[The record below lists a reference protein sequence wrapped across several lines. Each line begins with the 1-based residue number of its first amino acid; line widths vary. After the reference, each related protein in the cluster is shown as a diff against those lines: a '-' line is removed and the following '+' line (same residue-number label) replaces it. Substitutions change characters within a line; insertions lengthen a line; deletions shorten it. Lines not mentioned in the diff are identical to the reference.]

1 MELTNYFFKTFIY
14 NEVEIYFQGRKILS
28 DYFYFTNYYKILELD
43 SMSEINEEKMQK
55 VIEQMK
61 EDNIKF
67 IRLQFVDIN
76 GTVKNIVIPFNEED
90 MEDLFLEGML
100 FDGSSIAGFVGIN
113 ESDLVLKPDINTY
126 SRLSW
131 RPEESAVCRFI
142 CDVWTPEQ
150 EPFVGDP
157 RSVLKKSL
165 AKIKKMGL
173 QYNIGPE
180 PEFFIVDIDE
190 NGYPMPYDNATYFD
204 VEPLDKGPDFRREL
218 TLNLE
223 ELDFEVEASHH
234 EVAPGQ
240 NEIAF
245 KFKDALKTADAVI
258 TFKQAIKAIVDNMA
272 TFDQLDYRVTFMP
285 KPFFGVN
292 GSGMHCHQS
301 IFKGD
306 KNLFSDPNSDTGL
319 SKDALYFMGGL
330 LKHAPA
336 LTAITNPI
344 VNSYKRLVPGYEAPV
359 YRAYGLKN
367 RSALIRVP
375 AARGKAT
382 RIEYRAPDPACN
394 PYLAFAVML
403 EAGIDG
409 IQNKIDPGEPT
420 EINIYELTEEE
431 REAMGIKVLPSSLW
445 EAYHALE
452 EDPLI
457 LGALGDHISQKF
469 LELKYQEWDEYR
481 VQVFGYEQRKYLDI

>member
-1 MELTNYFFKTFIY
+1 M
-14 NEVEIYFQGRKILS
+14 S
-28 DYFYFTNYYKILELD
+28 DIP
-43 SMSEINEEKMQK
+43 EEKIEK
-55 VIEQMK
+55 VIEQMR

-76 GTVKNIVIPFNEED
+76 GTVKTIVIPFTGED
-90 MEDLFLEGML
+90 MSELFNEGML

-113 ESDLVLKPDINTY
+113 ESDLVLKPDIDTY

-131 RPEESAVCRFI
+131 RPEESATCRFI
-142 CDVWTPEQ
+142 CDVWTADG
-150 EPFVGDP
+150 EPFIGDP
-157 RSVLKKSL
+157 RGVLKKSL
-165 AKIKKMGL
+165 KHLSDMGL

-190 NGYPMPYDNATYFD
+190 NGYPMPYDEAGYFD
-204 VEPLDKGPDFRREL
+204 VEPLDKGVDFRREL

-223 ELDFEVEASHH
+223 DLDFEVEASHH

-245 KFKDALKTADAVI
+245 K
-258 TFKQAIKAIVDNMA
+258 
-272 TFDQLDYRVTFMP
+272 DYRVTFMP
-285 KPFFGVN
+285 KPFFGVS

-306 KNLFSDPNSDTGL
+306 KNLFSDPNSETGL

-336 LTAITNPI
+336 ITAITNPI

-359 YRAYGLKN
+359 YRAYGLRN

-382 RIEYRAPDPACN
+382 RIEYRSPDPACN
-394 PYLAFAVML
+394 PYLAFTVML
-403 EAGIDG
+403 AAGIDG
-409 IQNKIDPGEPT
+409 IQNKIDPGDPVEVDL
-420 EINIYELTEEE
+420 YQLSEEE
-431 REAMGIKVLPSSLW
+431 IKEKGIKVLPTSLW
-445 EAYHALE
+445 EAYHSLE

-457 LGALGDHISQKF
+457 LNALGPHVSEKF

>member
-1 MELTNYFFKTFIY
+1 M
-14 NEVEIYFQGRKILS
+14 S
-28 DYFYFTNYYKILELD
+28 DI
-43 SMSEINEEKMQK
+43 SEEKIKKIAEKMR
-55 VIEQMK
+55 

-76 GTVKNIVIPFNEED
+76 GRVKTIVIPFNGED
-90 MEDLFLEGML
+90 MNELFNEGML
-100 FDGSSIAGFVGIN
+100 FDGSSIEGFVGIN
-113 ESDLVLKPDINTY
+113 DSDLILKPDINTY

-131 RPEESAVCRFI
+131 RPEESATCRFI
-142 CDVWTPEQ
+142 CDVWTADG
-150 EPFVGDP
+150 EPFIGDP
-157 RSVLKKSL
+157 RGLLKKSL
-165 AKIKKMGL
+165 KHIADMGL

-190 NGYPMPYDNATYFD
+190 NGYPTPYDEASYFD
-204 VEPLDKGPDFRREL
+204 VEPLDKGTDFRREL

-223 ELDFEVEASHH
+223 DLDFEVEASHH

-272 TFDQLDYRVTFMP
+272 TFDQMDYRVTFMP
-285 KPFFGVN
+285 KPFFGVS

-301 IFKGD
+301 VFKGD
-306 KNLFSDPNSDTGL
+306 KNLFFNPDSENGL
-319 SKDALYFMGGL
+319 SKDALHFIGGL
-330 LKHAPA
+330 FKHAPA
-336 LTAITNPI
+336 ITAITNPI

-359 YRAYGLKN
+359 YMAYGLRN

-382 RIEYRAPDPACN
+382 RIEYRSPDPACN
-394 PYLAFAVML
+394 PYLAFTVML

-409 IQNKIDPGEPT
+409 IVNKIDPGSPVE
-420 EINIYELTEEE
+420 EDIYSMSEEE
-431 REAMGIKVLPSSLW
+431 IAERGIKILPTSLW

-457 LGALGDHISQKF
+457 LNALGPHISEKF
-469 LELKYQEWDEYR
+469 LELKYKEWDEYR
-481 VQVFGYEQRKYLDI
+481 VQVFGYEQKKYLDI

>member
-1 MELTNYFFKTFIY
+1 M
-14 NEVEIYFQGRKILS
+14 S
-28 DYFYFTNYYKILELD
+28 DIP
-43 SMSEINEEKMQK
+43 EEK
-55 VIEQMK
+55 IERISEKMR

-76 GTVKNIVIPFNEED
+76 GTVKNIVIPFNGKDD
-90 MEDLFLEGML
+90 MSELFNEGML

-131 RPEESAVCRFI
+131 RPEESATCRFI
-142 CDVWTPEQ
+142 CDVWTADR
-150 EPFVGDP
+150 EPFIGDP
-157 RSVLKKSL
+157 RGVLKKSL
-165 AKIKKMGL
+165 AHLADRGL

-190 NGYPMPYDNATYFD
+190 NGYPMPYDEAGYFD

-223 ELDFEVEASHH
+223 DLDFEVEASHH

-272 TFDQLDYRVTFMP
+272 TFDQMDYRVTFMP
-285 KPFFGVN
+285 KPFFGVS

-301 IFKGD
+301 VFKGD
-306 KNLFSDPNSDTGL
+306 KNLFSDPDSETGL
-319 SKDALYFMGGL
+319 SKDAIHFMGGL

-336 LTAITNPI
+336 ITAITNPI

-359 YRAYGLKN
+359 YMAYGFRN

-382 RIEYRAPDPACN
+382 RIEYRSPDPACN
-394 PYLAFAVML
+394 PYLAFTV
-403 EAGIDG
+403 
-409 IQNKIDPGEPT
+409 KIDPGEPV
-420 EINIYELTEEE
+420 EDDIYRMSEEE
-431 REAMGIKVLPSSLW
+431 RESRGIQVLPTSLW
-445 EAYHALE
+445 EAYHSLE

-457 LGALGDHISQKF
+457 LNALGPHVSEKF

>member
-1 MELTNYFFKTFIY
+1 M
-14 NEVEIYFQGRKILS
+14 S
-28 DYFYFTNYYKILELD
+28 D
-43 SMSEINEEKMQK
+43 INEEKMQR
-55 VIEQMK
+55 ITEQMV

-76 GTVKNIVIPFNEED
+76 GTVKNIVIPFNRED
-90 MEDLFLEGML
+90 MDELFNEGML

-142 CDVWTPEQ
+142 CDVWTPEK

-165 AKIKKMGL
+165 AKIGKMGL
-173 QYNIGPE
+173 KYNIGPE

-190 NGYPMPYDNATYFD
+190 NGYPTPYDDATYFD

-272 TFDQLDYRVTFMP
+272 TFDQMDYRVTFMP

-306 KNLFSDPNSDTGL
+306 KNLFSDPDSDTGL
-319 SKDALYFMGGL
+319 SKDALHFMGGL

-336 LTAITNPI
+336 VTAITNPI

-382 RIEYRAPDPACN
+382 RIEYRSPDPACN

-409 IQNKIDPGEPT
+409 IQNKIDPGDPIED
-420 EINIYELTEEE
+420 NIYTMTEEE
-431 REAMGIKVLPSSLW
+431 REAKGIKVLPSSLW
-445 EAYHALE
+445 EAYHSLE

>member
-1 MELTNYFFKTFIY
+1 M
-14 NEVEIYFQGRKILS
+14 S
-28 DYFYFTNYYKILELD
+28 D
-43 SMSEINEEKMQK
+43 INEEKMEK
-55 VIEQMK
+55 VIEQMI

-76 GTVKNIVIPFNEED
+76 GTVKNIVIPFNKED
-90 MEDLFLEGML
+90 IEDLFNEGML

-142 CDVWTPEQ
+142 CDVWTPEH
-150 EPFVGDP
+150 EPFIGDP

-165 AKIKKMGL
+165 AKIGKMGL

-190 NGYPMPYDNATYFD
+190 NGYPMPYDDATYFD

-245 KFKDALKTADAVI
+245 RFRDALKTADAVI

-306 KNLFSDPNSDTGL
+306 KNLFSDPDSDTGL
-319 SKDALYFMGGL
+319 SKDALHFMGGL

-382 RIEYRAPDPACN
+382 RIEY
-394 PYLAFAVML
+394 
-403 EAGIDG
+403 I
-409 IQNKIDPGEPT
+409 
-420 EINIYELTEEE
+420 
-431 REAMGIKVLPSSLW
+431 
-445 EAYHALE
+445 
-452 EDPLI
+452 
-457 LGALGDHISQKF
+457 
-469 LELKYQEWDEYR
+469 
-481 VQVFGYEQRKYLDI
+481 

>member
-1 MELTNYFFKTFIY
+1 MN
-14 NEVEIYFQGRKILS
+14 KIE
-28 DYFYFTNYYKILELD
+28 K
-43 SMSEINEEKMQK
+43 EKMQR

-76 GTVKNIVIPFNEED
+76 GSVKNIVIPFKESD
-90 MEDLFLEGML
+90 MEDLFVEGML
-100 FDGSSIAGFVGIN
+100 FDGSSIEGFVGIN

-142 CDVWTPEQ
+142 CDVWTPEH

-165 AKIKKMGL
+165 AKLAKKGL

-190 NGYPMPYDNATYFD
+190 EGYPLPYDEAGYFD

-245 KFKDALKTADAVI
+245 KFKEALKTADAVI

-272 TFDQLDYRVTFMP
+272 TFDQMDYRVTFMP

-301 IFKGD
+301 VFKGD
-306 KNLFSDPNSDTGL
+306 KNLFSDPNSENGL
-319 SKDALYFMGGL
+319 SKDAIYFMGGL
-330 LKHAPA
+330 LAHAPA
-336 LTAITNPI
+336 ITAITNPI

-403 EAGIDG
+403 EAGVDG
-409 IQNKIDPGEPT
+409 IVNKIDPGDPT
-420 EINIYELTEEE
+420 EINIYQLSEEE
-431 REAMGIKVLPSSLW
+431 REARGIKVLPSSLW

-457 LGALGDHISQKF
+457 LNALGSHVSEKF
-469 LELKYQEWDEYR
+469 LELKYKEWDEYR
-481 VQVFGYEQRKYLDI
+481 VRSEERR

>member
-1 MELTNYFFKTFIY
+1 MIRWKYISKVGKYFPTTFI
-14 NEVEIYFQGRKILS
+14 ILNIHS
-28 DYFYFTNYYKILELD
+28 NIGADL
-43 SMSEINEEKMQK
+43 MSEIDEEKMQR
-55 VIEQMK
+55 VIEQMT

-76 GTVKNIVIPFNEED
+76 GTVKNIVIPFNKED
-90 MEDLFLEGML
+90 MEDLFTEGML
-100 FDGSSIAGFVGIN
+100 FDGSSIQGFVGIN

-157 RSVLKKSL
+157 RGILKKSL
-165 AKIKKMGL
+165 AKIAKMGL
-173 QYNIGPE
+173 KYNIGPE

-190 NGYPMPYDNATYFD
+190 NGYPMPYDDATYFD

-272 TFDQLDYRVTFMP
+272 TFDQMDYRVTFMP

-306 KNLFSDPNSDTGL
+306 KNLFSDPDSETGL
-319 SKDALYFMGGL
+319 SKDALHFMGGL

-382 RIEYRAPDPACN
+382 RIEYRSPDPACN

-409 IQNKIDPGEPT
+409 IQNKIDPGEPI
-420 EINIYELTEEE
+420 EENIYTMSEEE
-431 REAMGIKVLPSSLW
+431 RDARGIKVLPSSLW
-445 EAYHALE
+445 EAYHSLE

>member
-1 MELTNYFFKTFIY
+1 M
-14 NEVEIYFQGRKILS
+14 S
-28 DYFYFTNYYKILELD
+28 D
-43 SMSEINEEKMQK
+43 INEEKLERMK
-55 VIEQMK
+55 EQMI

-76 GTVKNIVIPFNEED
+76 GTVKNIVIPFNKEEI
-90 MEDLFLEGML
+90 EELFTEGML
-100 FDGSSIAGFVGIN
+100 FDGSSIEGFVGIN

-142 CDVWTPEQ
+142 CDVWTPEK
-150 EPFVGDP
+150 EPFEGDP
-157 RSVLKKSL
+157 RSILKKSL
-165 AKIKKMGL
+165 GKIAEMGL

-190 NGYPMPYDNATYFD
+190 NGYPMPYDDAGYFD

-245 KFKDALKTADAVI
+245 KFKDALKNADAVI

-272 TFDQLDYRVTFMP
+272 TFDQMDYRVTFMP

-301 IFKGD
+301 VFKGD
-306 KNLFSDPNSDTGL
+306 RNLFSDPNSETGL
-319 SKDALYFMGGL
+319 S
-330 LKHAPA
+330 
-336 LTAITNPI
+336 
-344 VNSYKRLVPGYEAPV
+344 
-359 YRAYGLKN
+359 
-367 RSALIRVP
+367 
-375 AARGKAT
+375 
-382 RIEYRAPDPACN
+382 
-394 PYLAFAVML
+394 
-403 EAGIDG
+403 
-409 IQNKIDPGEPT
+409 
-420 EINIYELTEEE
+420 
-431 REAMGIKVLPSSLW
+431 
-445 EAYHALE
+445 
-452 EDPLI
+452 
-457 LGALGDHISQKF
+457 
-469 LELKYQEWDEYR
+469 
-481 VQVFGYEQRKYLDI
+481 